1 VLLQI
6 QRPNPT
12 GPEINR
18 ARERE
23 PRDFE
28 AAPAIHDSDDP
39 IVSAWTSIG
48 NRALEGDVWIAAAIQ
63 SMGHSVLAKLD

>member
-1 VLLQI
+1 VLSHI

-12 GPEINR
+12 EPVIDR
-18 ARERE
+18 ARERK

-28 AAPAIHDSDDP
+28 ASPAIHDSDDP
-39 IVSAWTSIG
+39 MVSARTSIG

-63 SMGHSVLAKLD
+63 SIGHSVLAKLD